1 MKISTKRSRGGTS
14 ETNRGKSCIGVVRV
28 GMDAAGAI
36 RLRRVLGLVRRLA
49 GIDVYDARLVLV
61 GVGKVDPSDAP
72 PTIDDACD
80 DEADEKHP

>member
-1 MKISTKRSRGGTS
+1 MKISTKRNRGTS
-14 ETNRGKSCIGVVRV
+14 ETNWGESCVGLVRV
-28 GMDAAGAI
+28 GVDAAGAR

-61 GVGKVDPSDAP
+61 GKLGPSEAP

-80 DEADEKHP
+80 DEADEKHH